1 MRFLRTSL
9 RAAGILATF
18 VVVVLVIAVLVSQ
31 TSWFRDWLRRYAMRE
46 AAQLVDGQLVI
57 GRIDGGLC
65 GGVQLHDVHIDRNGE
80 TLVALDTLTLEYGL
94 LDFVRE
100 GVVIRTV
107 ELVAPRIALR
117 RDGDTWNVA
126 TLLVEQAPSD
136 PDAPRATFRVD
147 SITLRDGLVTI
158 DDPTCPAGTAGC
170 LPARVENV
178 QAMARLASTVDALDV
193 ELQQASFD
201 TSEPDLALRRL
212 AVAVTMTDA
221 DVAVSGLDVASAA
234 SVLTGDAHIVDYA
247 TTPSIRARVN
257 ASPLVLSEE
266 ARFVPAVGTTRLSPV
281 INLTVDGPLDALRVD
296 ADVTSEAGAVRAS
309 VIADASAPTY
319 GVKGTATVE
328 AIDLAIILDD
338 PAQQTALTAT
348 AVVDVIGSDVAS
360 LAGDVRLEVSQ
371 LEGMGY
377 SVETLDAR
385 ARLDAGVADLTAAA
399 RAYGASLSTAGTVN
413 YTRAGEGDV
422 TLALTGSLRDLDIRR
437 LPATLGAPPLASD
450 VALDYRA
457 AGTLD
462 RMQVSAEF
470 RPSSVDTLSIEGGST
485 ASVTIDGPRLDY
497 QLAGGVRGV
506 DLQRHRRR
514 DCRRRSDPA
523 HHRVDASRRAH
534 SRPAHRGRGGPRRG
548 RRSGRGTCGGRAA
561 RGVHRP

>member
-221 DVAVSGLDVASAA
+221 DVAVSGLDVASAPRR
-234 SVLTGDAHIVDYA
+234 SR
-247 TTPSIRARVN
+247 PSTSR
-257 ASPLVLSEE
+257 SSS
-266 ARFVPAVGTTRLSPV
+266 TTRRSRPRSPPRRSS
-281 INLTVDGPLDALRVD
+281 TSSAATSPPWQ
-296 ADVTSEAGAVRAS
+296 VTSGSRCRSWKAW
-309 VIADASAPTY
+309 
-319 GVKGTATVE
+319 
-328 AIDLAIILDD
+328 
-338 PAQQTALTAT
+338 AT
-348 AVVDVIGSDVAS
+348 AS
-360 LAGDVRLEVSQ
+360 
-371 LEGMGY
+371 
-377 SVETLDAR
+377 
-385 ARLDAGVADLTAAA
+385 
-399 RAYGASLSTAGTVN
+399 
-413 YTRAGEGDV
+413 
-422 TLALTGSLRDLDIRR
+422 
-437 LPATLGAPPLASD
+437 
-450 VALDYRA
+450 
-457 AGTLD
+457 
-462 RMQVSAEF
+462 
-470 RPSSVDTLSIEGGST
+470 RPSTPGHGST
-485 ASVTIDGPRLDY
+485 
-497 QLAGGVRGV
+497 
-506 DLQRHRRR
+506 
-514 DCRRRSDPA
+514 PA
-523 HHRVDASRRAH
+523 W
-534 SRPAHRGRGGPRRG
+534 P
-548 RRSGRGTCGGRAA
+548 T
-561 RGVHRP
+561 